1 MSDGA
6 VAFPVLGHSEG
17 PESEETGQ
25 SIAGV
30 PQQEVP
36 TAPSEGPDSPISDN
50 ANTDLPAVGESEK
63 IIGESPEMEQH
74 ETESQEVPDER
85 PETIAQVQEDPPI
98 DAGQST
104 PVQEITE
111 TVTEAT
117 TTENSVLDQ
126 TTKVSAN
133 AEGPVVE
140 EAPEISTIEE
150 SKEVPVAEGSTGV
163 SITEEPAEV
172 PAMEELAE
180 TPAVEVVTRKSVSEE
195 TDEVPVVEEATE
207 KPAVEETNESPVV
220 SPTTTEEAAEVPVV
234 EEVTEVPAFEAGSE
248 SPVVGEVPEV
258 STTEGAT
265 ETPAVEEGGE
275 SPAPEETVGVSTCEE
290 AAVVEEATE
299 PPAAEEKS
307 ESLVTEAVPEV
318 GSMEG
323 VSEVSA
329 AEEASEVPVAE
340 GEVTPMSNADQEDP
354 VVEET
359 TPLPDGSTPSTEP
372 QPEKQNPCE
381 QKTKPSFD
389 ENAVFR
395 ERTLLSQRQEISSD
409 DPLLQLLDD
418 PTKGVADFIECSSIV
433 PIFKANNQKLIDRL
447 TSDSGMRDL
456 MELFVKSNDR
466 KTISRIAELF
476 LATNSRLLQSLSMS
490 VNMLEPFSQL
500 IYDREH
506 ADYFKFGFLTQILTT
521 ATVKWPERMYKLFYQ
536 SPTFWPSVLRSLDI
550 DCVANCVCQLMES
563 NDPQNHG
570 FLWGYLSAALPDLMP
585 LVHPPKNWN
594 VKADGVITSET
605 IRVGREHRV
614 KLIKM
619 FRLFLLSFPDEQEF
633 AETIATLIR
642 TVLQNATKT
651 SEKIDLGALLDVAL
665 VIPRED
671 VVADAAMKVLLER
684 PLEFSPLFEK
694 ALEYLTIN
702 YDDRQFDHYLH
713 LIFAVLR
720 HDRSNSF
727 INLRLRDLIDT
738 IMEQSERCVQLIQAL
753 QHMIVYCWNRRP
765 SSGSS
770 AKTAL
775 LLALGDL
782 VGNVQGFSGWEIFLA
797 RVLRP
802 YRKKDVIPRDFK
814 VPELGMDRD
823 LINSLVPPPVTK
835 PIASARVCRST
846 RTLKFSRAHSSIGSV
861 TFVHR
866 RRHSTGDPLL
876 RTLYA
881 EKTRH
886 VMFNCEIKGKKR
898 GRISKRASLDP
909 RLRSHTKNT
918 KESKG
923 RKSVGARK
931 RNCTVS

>member
-6 VAFPVLGHSEG
+6 VAFSGLGHSEG
-17 PESEETGQ
+17 PQSEETGQ
-25 SIAGV
+25 SITGM

-36 TAPSEGPDSPISDN
+36 TVPPEGSDSLISDKAN
-50 ANTDLPAVGESEK
+50 AELPTVGEGGK
-63 IIGESPEMEQH
+63 ITGESTEMEEH
-74 ETESQEVPDER
+74 ETDSQEMADNTGPTAVE
-85 PETIAQVQEDPPI
+85 QVQENLPI
-98 DAGQST
+98 EAEQST
-104 PVQEITE
+104 TVQEMTE

-117 TTENSVLDQ
+117 AVENPVLDQ
-126 TTKVSAN
+126 NTEVSAN
-133 AEGPVVE
+133 EQRAVVE
-140 EAPEISTIEE
+140 EVPEMSTVEE
-150 SKEVPVAEGSTGV
+150 AEGVPIPEGSTEA
-163 SITEEPAEV
+163 SATEEPAEV
-172 PAMEELAE
+172 PAMEGAPE
-180 TPAVEVVTRKSVSEE
+180 TPGVEGV
-195 TDEVPVVEEATE
+195 TE
-207 KPAVEETNESPVV
+207 KSTSDQ
-220 SPTTTEEAAEVPVV
+220 TDEVPVV
-234 EEVTEVPAFEAGSE
+234 EEVTETPTAEKGGESPVVEEIAGVATTEQAAEVPLIEEVTETPAVEAGSE
-248 SPVVGEVPEV
+248 SPVVDGVPEV
-258 STTEGAT
+258 R
-265 ETPAVEEGGE
+265 
-275 SPAPEETVGVSTCEE
+275 
-290 AAVVEEATE
+290 
-299 PPAAEEKS
+299 
-307 ESLVTEAVPEV
+307 
-318 GSMEG
+318 SMEG
-323 VSEVSA
+323 TSEISA
-329 AEEASEVPVAE
+329 VEGANEIPVAE
-340 GEVTPMSNADQEDP
+340 GEVAPMSKVDHE
-354 VVEET
+354 VIGVEES
-359 TPLPDGSTPSTEP
+359 TPLPDGSTAAAEP
-372 QPEKQNPCE
+372 EPEKQNPSE
-381 QKTKPSFD
+381 QKTKPASFD

-395 ERTLLSQRQEISSD
+395 ERTLLAKRQEISPD

-433 PIFKANNQKLIDRL
+433 PIFKANNQTLIDRL

-456 MELFVKSNDR
+456 MELFVKSEDR
-466 KTISRIAELF
+466 KIISRIAELF

-550 DCVANCVCQLMES
+550 DCVANCVCQLMQS

-594 VKADGVITSET
+594 VKADGVVTSET
-605 IRVGREHRV
+605 IRVGREHRL

-651 SEKIDLGALLDVAL
+651 SENVDLGALLDIAL

-684 PLEFSPLFEK
+684 PIEFSPLFEK

-713 LIFAVLR
+713 LIFGVLS

-727 INLRLRDLIDT
+727 INLRLRALIDT
-738 IMEQSERCVQLIQAL
+738 MMEQSERRVQLFQAL
-753 QHMIVYCWNRRP
+753 QHMIVYCWNRRS

-770 AKTAL
+770 AKAAL

-782 VGNVQGFSGWEIFLA
+782 VGNVQGFNGWEIFLA

-866 RRHSTGDPLL
+866 RRHSTGDALL

-898 GRISKRASLDP
+898 GRVSKRASLDP